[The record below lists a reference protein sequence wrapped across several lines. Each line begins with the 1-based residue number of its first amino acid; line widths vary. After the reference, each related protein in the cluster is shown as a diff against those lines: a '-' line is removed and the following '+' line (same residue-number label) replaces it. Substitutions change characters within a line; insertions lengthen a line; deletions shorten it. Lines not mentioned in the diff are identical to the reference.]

1 MRAIRKYVWIGYTA
15 ARSNLAYA
23 AESAS
28 RVVFMTLILFIFM
41 KLWIVVYSNAPDGKL
56 AGLTLPKMLWYLVIT
71 EAILLSSPRVWA
83 EVDQD
88 VRTGRLTVQLIHPV
102 SYVFSHLGR
111 SMGER
116 IVRFAINLAAGSVV
130 ALVLAGPMRLT
141 LSGATSF
148 LLILPL
154 AFALDFF
161 GSFLVGLG
169 AFWLESTAGLA
180 LIYSRLGMLL
190 GGIFFPIEI
199 YPQKLQP
206 ILRLLPFA
214 SMVYAPA
221 RMFVDPQA
229 SLLLD
234 ALAKQG
240 MALMTFG
247 IAVYVV
253 QAIAL
258 RRVFS
263 NGG

>member
-1 MRAIRKYVWIGYTA
+1 VKTIAKYTWIAYTA

-41 KLWIVVYSNAPDGKL
+41 KLWIVVYAAAPNGKL
-56 AGLTLPKMLWYLVIT
+56 AGLTLPSMLWYLVIT

-102 SYVFSHLGR
+102 SYVFSHLGK

-116 IVRFAINLAAGSVV
+116 IVRFAINLAAGSAV
-130 ALVLAGPMRLT
+130 AMVLAGPVRIT
-141 LSGATSF
+141 ISGVASF
-148 LLILPL
+148 VLILPL

-161 GSFLVGLG
+161 GNFLVGLG

-180 LIYSRLGMLL
+180 LIYSRLTMLL

-199 YPQKLQP
+199 YPLRLQP
-206 ILRLLPFA
+206 VIRMLPFA
-214 SMVYAPA
+214 SMLYAPA
-221 RMFVDPQA
+221 RMFVDPEA
-229 SLLLD
+229 SLLRG
-234 ALAKQG
+234 AIVQQG
-240 MALMTFG
+240 ISLLTIG

-253 QAIAL
+253 QTLAL